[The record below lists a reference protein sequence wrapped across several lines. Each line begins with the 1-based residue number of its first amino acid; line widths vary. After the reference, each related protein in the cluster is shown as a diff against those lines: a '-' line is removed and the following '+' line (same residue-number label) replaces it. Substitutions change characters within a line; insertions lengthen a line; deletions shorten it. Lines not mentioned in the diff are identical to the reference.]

1 MDEEIYN
8 SKCRQRY
15 LSFNQY
21 IKLKNETL
29 GTIELFKIQPTGVGK
44 SLHER
49 WLYSKA
55 IVAENSFLLW
65 RLEYTAGKNI
75 DDLRKDFE
83 HVISFYEQYAS
94 ALRTYHKDNNRS
106 VFDLENVNE
115 YCEYIGLIS
124 ICYLLHLKSLIRR
137 VATLVDGVE
146 RMNAGQDWLI
156 EEFLSFG
163 DLERY
168 DCESVLVPQPYLN
181 LCEAFS
187 AQDNDV
193 SYLFL
198 RKFLKNWYSELK
210 ATSWHDTH
218 KSGQG
223 YYGYW
228 SFETACSV
236 ILLELDSDDELQQSV
251 YYPKDLVNFYKNY
264 Q

>member
-29 GTIELFKIQPTGVGK
+29 ETIELFKIQPTGVGK

-94 ALRTYHKDNNRS
+94 VLRTYHKDNNRS

-163 DLERY
+163 DLKRY
-168 DCESVLVPQPYLN
+168 D
-181 LCEAFS
+181 
-187 AQDNDV
+187 
-193 SYLFL
+193 
-198 RKFLKNWYSELK
+198 
-210 ATSWHDTH
+210 
-218 KSGQG
+218 
-223 YYGYW
+223 
-228 SFETACSV
+228 
-236 ILLELDSDDELQQSV
+236 
-251 YYPKDLVNFYKNY
+251 
-264 Q
+264 